1 MSNVYEVTVEATVYK
16 VIKVKAENEDKAID
30 QAHEYFSVLNGG
42 RVKNQDTLRV
52 AVYES
57 RASKT

>member
-1 MSNVYEVTVEATVYK
+1 MNTYEVTIEATVHK
-16 VIKVKAENEDKAID
+16 VIKVKAENGDNAVE

-52 AVYES
+52 EEIEA
-57 RASKT
+57 